1 MKLRVEEGR
10 CQGHGL
16 CHMAAPEIFDL
27 AEEDG
32 HVIIRQPEVPPEL
45 EELAMRGVEGCP
57 ELALRAE

>member
-1 MKLRVEEGR
+1 MKIWVEENR

-32 HVIIRQPEVPPEL
+32 HVIIRTPDVPPEL
-45 EELAMRGVEGCP
+45 EELAMRAVEGCP